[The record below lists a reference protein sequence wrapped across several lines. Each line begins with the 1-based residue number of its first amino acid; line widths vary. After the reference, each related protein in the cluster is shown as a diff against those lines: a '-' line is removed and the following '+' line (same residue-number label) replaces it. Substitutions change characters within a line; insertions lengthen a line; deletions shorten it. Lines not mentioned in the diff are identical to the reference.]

1 MSFLLDYGFS
11 EEELK
16 EFISNIP
23 PLLLEHLL
31 NYYKLVMQNL
41 DYLKEIGVNNYKE
54 AFIKFYDMFLIDKS
68 NFMNIF
74 NKYERE
80 DLVGK
85 INQNADIIEFL

>member
-16 EFISNIP
+16 EFTSNIP

-31 NYYKLVMQNL
+31 NY
-41 DYLKEIGVNNYKE
+41 YKE

-74 NKYERE
+74 NKYERK